1 MDVAE
6 LGDVGEHLVGA
17 GTGNRAG
24 VRKGVADQDDAG
36 LAIAGG
42 DVEIGRPDLDVSGD
56 ANSPVIRRSLGSAAF
71 MVSTG
76 LWRISR
82 SQGSSASR

>member
-17 GTGNRAG
+17 GTGNGAG

-36 LAIAGG
+36 LALAG
-42 DVEIGRPDLDVSGD
+42 
-56 ANSPVIRRSLGSAAF
+56 
-71 MVSTG
+71 
-76 LWRISR
+76 
-82 SQGSSASR
+82 